1 MPHAVIVSAARTPV
15 GRAWR
20 GALARARP
28 DDLGA
33 LVLRAALARAPG
45 VAPESVDDVILG
57 CAFPEAE
64 QGLDVGRVVTLLAGL
79 PDSVPAMT
87 VNRFCASGLQSIAQA
102 AERIEAGRAETVLAG
117 GLESMS
123 LVPMTGH
130 VFRPNPALAARRP
143 EFYIGM
149 GLTAERVAERFGVA
163 RVDQDAFALRSHQRA
178 LDAQRSGRFADEIV
192 PVDLR
197 LSAPGRDGKLAEQ
210 ALRVAADEGPRA
222 DTTAAALAALKPAF
236 KTSGSVTAGNS
247 SQTSDGAA
255 AVLLMSE
262 ARAQKLGLKPAARV
276 VSYAVAGVPPDI
288 MGIGPVLAVPK
299 ALGLAGVTVPDID
312 LWELNE
318 AFASQSLY
326 CARQLELPDDRLN
339 VNGGAIALGHP
350 LGATGAR
357 LTATLLHEMHRR
369 GARRG
374 VVTMCVGGGMGAAAV
389 FEALP
394 GWTPNRAT
402 GSG

>member
-1 MPHAVIVSAARTPV
+1 MPHAVIVSAACTPV

-33 LVLRAALARAPG
+33 LVVRAALARAPG

-64 QGLDVGRVVTLLAGL
+64 QGLNVGRVVSMLAGL

-87 VNRFCASGLQSIAQA
+87 VNRFCASGLQSIGQG
-102 AERIEAGRAETVLAG
+102 AERIEAGRAHVVLAG

-123 LVPMTGH
+123 LVPMIGH
-130 VFRPNPALAARRP
+130 TFRPNAALAARRP
-143 EFYIGM
+143 ESFIGM
-149 GLTAERVAERFGVA
+149 GLTAERVAERFGVTRA
-163 RVDQDAFALRSHQRA
+163 DQDAFALRSHQRA
-178 LDAQRSGRFADEIV
+178 LAAQRDGRFVDEIV
-192 PVDLR
+192 PVDLALR
-197 LSAPGRDGKLAEQ
+197 GPGRDGQVAEQ
-210 ALRVAADEGPRA
+210 VVRVSADEGPRA

-236 KTSGSVTAGNS
+236 KTGGSVTAGNS

-255 AVLLMSE
+255 ALLLMSE
-262 ARAQKLGLKPAARV
+262 DRARQLGLQPALRLLA
-276 VSYAVAGVPPDI
+276 YAVAGVPPDI
-288 MGIGPVLAVPK
+288 MGIGSLLAVPK
-299 ALGLAGVTVPDID
+299 ALAQVGLKVADID

-318 AFASQSLY
+318 AFAAQALY
-326 CARQLELPDDRLN
+326 CARELGLPDDRLN

-357 LTATLLHEMHRR
+357 LTTTLLHELHRR

-374 VVTMCVGGGMGAAAV
+374 VVTMCVGGGMGAAAI
-389 FEALP
+389 FEAVP
-394 GWTPNRAT
+394 GWKPSRASGT
-402 GSG
+402 G